1 MKILTKKQIILMQ
14 KQIIKETG
22 GADGIR
28 DEGLLEAAVFAPYQ
42 TFDGAELFPTVVEKA
57 ARLGYGLIKNHAFVD
72 GNKRIGAHAMLV
84 FLAVNGIDVEYTQK
98 ELSDII
104 LQTASKEQDYSELL
118 LWLIEHLKG
127 Q

>member
-1 MKILTKKQIILMQ
+1 MKLLSERQIVLMHEQ
-14 KQIIKETG
+14 LIRATG

-42 TFDGAELFPTVVEKA
+42 TLGDTELFPSIEEKA
-57 ARLGYGLIKNHAFVD
+57 ARLGFGLVKNHAFTD

-84 FLAVNGIDVEYTQK
+84 FLALNGVDVTYTQK

-104 LQTASKEQDYSELL
+104 LQIASGEREYADLL
-118 LWLIEHLKG
+118 LWIRTHTTG
-127 Q
+127 

>member
-1 MKILTKKQIILMQ
+1 MKLLSERQIVLMHEQ
-14 KQIIKETG
+14 LIRATG

-42 TFDGAELFPTVVEKA
+42 TLGDTELFPSIEEKA
-57 ARLGYGLIKNHAFVD
+57 ARIGFGLVKNHAFTD

-84 FLAVNGIDVEYTQK
+84 FLALNGVDVTYTQK

-104 LQTASKEQDYSELL
+104 LQIASGEREYADLL
-118 LWLIEHLKG
+118 LWIRTHTTG
-127 Q
+127 

>member
-1 MKILTKKQIILMQ
+1 MKLLSERQIILMHEQ
-14 KQIIKETG
+14 LIRATG

-42 TFDGAELFPTVVEKA
+42 TFGDTELFPSIEEKA
-57 ARLGYGLIKNHAFVD
+57 ARLGFGLVKNHAFTD

-84 FLAVNGIDVEYTQK
+84 FLALNGVDVTYTQK

-104 LQTASKEQDYSELL
+104 LQIASGEREYADLL
-118 LWLIEHLKG
+118 LWIRTHTTG
-127 Q
+127 

>member
-1 MKILTKKQIILMQ
+1 MKLLSERQIVLMHEQ
-14 KQIIKETG
+14 LIRATG

-42 TFDGAELFPTVVEKA
+42 TFGDAELFPTVAEKA
-57 ARLGYGLIKNHAFVD
+57 ARLGFGLVKNHAFTD

-84 FLAVNGIDVEYTQK
+84 FLALNGVDLTYTQK

-104 LQTASKEQDYSELL
+104 LQIASGEREYADLL
-118 LWLIEHLKG
+118 LWIRTHTTG
-127 Q
+127 